1 MPRVIITVPESNPQ
15 PYRFSLDREV
25 VNMGRG
31 SDNDIIIDSGSV
43 SGMHAEMHRV
53 EGGYELR
60 DLGSTNGIKV
70 GESRQQMIALRS
82 GMTVYLGD
90 VGYEFILTDEEQ
102 EVLKK
107 ERPYEDLPPIKAE
120 EEVRGKDE
128 EVGEKEAGE
137 QKVKPEPR
145 RKPEVAVKS
154 GGAGF
159 GSVLLFLI
167 LIGAAFV
174 VGLAVRHEKDTGE
187 SLLKAVVNKGEPD
200 SKEAPAE

>member
-1 MPRVIITVPESNPQ
+1 
-15 PYRFSLDREV
+15 
-25 VNMGRG
+25 MGRG

-107 ERPYEDLPPIKAE
+107 ERPYEDLPPIKE

-128 EVGEKEAGE
+128 EVGEK
-137 QKVKPEPR
+137 KVKREPR

-200 SKEAPAE
+200 SKESPAE